1 MIFFLA
7 THGHRYTFDAILQW
21 KIADIA
27 VRSYD
32 ELFQAEKL
40 PEATYVFTDF
50 DRLGFWE
57 LELAADAYRAI
68 AAAGFRVLND
78 PARVRQRFSLLTALK
93 AAGLNRFNVW
103 RVEDGAWPDRYPVF
117 LRLQSAHR
125 DVLSDLLMTRDALAQ
140 AIEGQ
145 IILGRPRKDLMIVE
159 YCAEPVRDQ
168 MFRKMSVYRVGDRIV
183 PTTSAHDRTW
193 AFRDG
198 ELGVAGQAD
207 YEWEYRAVVENRYG
221 KALRKAFEI
230 ADIEYGR
237 ADFGLVDGDPQI
249 YEINTNPF
257 IRPATLPHRFETR
270 TSTQALARDNF
281 INALKAIDTPYRS
294 GNDVANGSLVL
305 RHRLPN
311 GESARTRWTP

>member
-1 MIFFLA
+1 MIVFFA
-7 THGHRYTFDAILQW
+7 TRGHRYTLDAILQW
-21 KIADIA
+21 RIAD
-27 VRSYD
+27 VKVMSYD
-32 ELFQAEKL
+32 KLFQLENL
-40 PEATYVFTDF
+40 PEATYIFTDV

-57 LELAADAYRAI
+57 LELAADTYRAI
-68 AAAGFRVLND
+68 AAAGFRVFND

-125 DVLSDLLMTRDALAQ
+125 HVLSDLLMTREALEQ
-140 AIEGQ
+140 AIEDQ
-145 IILGRPRKDLMIVE
+145 IALGRPRKELMIVE

-168 MFRKMSVYRVGDRIV
+168 MFRKMSAYRVGDRIV
-183 PTTSAHDRTW
+183 PTTSVHERSW
-193 AFRDG
+193 AAKDG

-207 YEWEYRAVVENRYG
+207 YEWEYQAIVENRYDII
-221 KALRKAFEI
+221 LRKAFEI

-237 ADFGLVDGDPQI
+237 VDFGLVDGDPQI

-257 IRPATLPHRFETR
+257 IRPANMPHRFETR
-270 TSTQALARDNF
+270 MSTQALARDNF

-305 RHRLPN
+305 QHRLPN